1 MAFRVAAGAARLGAL
16 YLATHAIGAFVGWQV
31 MAEAESP
38 EARTDEEDDEEDE
51 DEDEDDAKDKSKA
64 TKSKYAMG
72 DRQPDARLT
81 RITRYNAFCPACLPE
96 EAVEDGP
103 PPPGGDDTLELE
115 FPDAVRTQ
123 LPLALVATMEAEAPG
138 ISLATISQHEGG
150 TGVYAEGEQVLD
162 NVTLLA
168 VDLGIV
174 YLQTATRVEY
184 LQLSSDEPPPK
195 PTKLESKK
203 DDKDTKKSKYELDGA
218 ADAIKCQGMSCT
230 VERQFV
236 QQLLANPAMLA
247 TQGNARPYE
256 KEGVSGFRLS
266 RVRSGTLPRM
276 LGLRTGDLITA
287 INGQP
292 LNSLD
297 GAMKLYAKLRNA
309 SHLTVDMIRNK
320 SGTRHEMRL
329 DITII

>member
-72 DRQPDARLT
+72 DRQ
-81 RITRYNAFCPACLPE
+81 PE